1 MKNID
6 FEDIL
11 FTVVYER
18 NYSDFSGGHDFSKND
33 TFDGLDDF
41 KYELDSH
48 AESING
54 YYEIVSCDKDIIA
67 IQFYAMSPE
76 SVDDEDLFID
86 SGYIDDYYIEV
97 KCSLREG
104 ATHTIC
110 DVLQK

>member
-11 FTVVYER
+11 FTVVYE
-18 NYSDFSGGHDFSKND
+18 NNDSDFSGGHDFSKND

-54 YYEIVSCDKDIIA
+54 YYEIVSWDEDIIG
-67 IQFYAMSPE
+67 IQFYGMNPFSNENAIG
-76 SVDDEDLFID
+76 D
-86 SGYIDDYYIEV
+86 YIDDYYIEV

>member
-18 NYSDFSGGHDFSKND
+18 NDSDFSGGHDFSKND

-41 KYELDSH
+41 RYELDSH

-54 YYEIVSCDKDIIA
+54 YYEILSWDEDIIA
-67 IQFYAMSPE
+67 IQFYGLSPY
-76 SVDDEDLFID
+76 SDEGVGFED
-86 SGYIDDYYIEV
+86 GYIDDYYIEV

>member
-18 NYSDFSGGHDFSKND
+18 NDSDFSGGHDFSKND

-54 YYEIVSCDKDIIA
+54 YYDIIA
-67 IQFYAMSPE
+67 DGRNGDLIAVQFYGLDPISNE
-76 SVDDEDLFID
+76 N
-86 SGYIDDYYIEV
+86 IDDAYIEV
-97 KCSLREG
+97 RCSLRES
-104 ATHTIC
+104 AIPTIGQE
-110 DVLQK
+110 LLR